1 MISLINLYEQSQPSN
16 SKTAIIT
23 NAIKNKKPLT
33 FFYTGPR
40 SPKKDS
46 VKPGYRIK
54 GESVALGL
62 SQKGNLIVRMFV
74 KPPSTSKKG
83 FNKHG
88 WRTFIVDRMSQL
100 KLHDDETFDLN
111 RPLYKEGD
119 DNSMTVTYVK
129 SDNNISE
136 PTQTNQVEPI
146 PTNQVEPSPTNQIEP
161 TQQVEPQPTSDNQST
176 TNNQS
181 TTDDQP
187 KEIDKEV
194 DNNLPQP
201 PKETKPLSNP
211 NLENDINL
219 EIKKYVKDNENKK
232 QVSVSD
238 LEKIKKQI
246 YTIKERSW
254 REEQLKL
261 NKTSNA
267 GEGTRRRLSNEA
279 SNEID
284 NILNKN
290 NIEIINDLNINE
302 DIIRIK
308 TLILY

>member
-23 NAIKNKKPLT
+23 NAIKDKKPLT

-62 SQKGNLIVRMFV
+62 SKRGNLIVRMFV
-74 KPPSTSKKG
+74 KPPSASKRG
-83 FNKHG
+83 FKKHG

-100 KLHDDETFDLN
+100 KLHDDETFELN

-136 PTQTNQVEPI
+136 PKPTTQVKPTPVNQTEP
-146 PTNQVEPSPTNQIEP
+146 TP
-161 TQQVEPQPTSDNQST
+161 TQQVEPQPTTDNQPST
-176 TNNQS
+176 DN
-181 TTDDQP
+181 QP

-194 DNNLPQP
+194 DNNLPEP
-201 PKETKPLSNP
+201 PKQTKPLSNP

-246 YTIKERSW
+246 YTIKERNW
-254 REEQLKL
+254 RQEQLKL
-261 NKTSNA
+261 NKTSNT

-308 TLILY
+308 TLMLY